1 VLTVSALPQN
11 SDRRE
16 ERVRRPLRGLAIVV
30 ATCIVFGAVTS
41 AASARLDGGNR
52 LAVEIR
58 DECDPATF
66 NAVLGEGA
74 CVGDGTVTFSDF
86 IAELSAT
93 QQVETWRF
101 DPDSG
106 GVDTGE
112 KILAKNVGGET
123 HTFTEVA
130 EFGPGIVPELNELVF
145 GVPGPPLPEFQSL
158 GPEDFIAPGGSV
170 KLRTGKHGLDAGVHR
185 FECAIHPWMQATVMV
200 EPKH

>member
-1 VLTVSALPQN
+1 
-11 SDRRE
+11 
-16 ERVRRPLRGLAIVV
+16 VRRPLRALAVAV
-30 ATCIVFGAVTS
+30 ATCIAFGVLAGT
-41 AASARLDGGNR
+41 AFARLDGGNR
-52 LAVEIR
+52 LAVEIQ

-86 IAELSAT
+86 IAELAAT
-93 QQVETWRF
+93 QQVATWRF
-101 DPDSG
+101 DPD
-106 GVDTGE
+106 TGRVE
-112 KILAKNVGGET
+112 AGKKILAENVGGET

-158 GPEDFIAPGGSV
+158 GPDDFIAAGDRV
-170 KLRTGKHGLDAGVHR
+170 KLRTGKHGLDPGVHR
-185 FECAIHPWMQATVMV
+185 FECAIHPWMQATVSV